1 MDGVEKRIDGW
12 RRVAANGSESEQ
24 VGGGRWLSGLED
36 LGSESQRDHGASVNS
51 TFSQANVFQTVPRFL
66 ADYDFLCFPWN
77 HHRPEVRGC
86 FVFLFFFLETARGL
100 LSSGGSPS
108 KQNAATVTVPGRPNY
123 FFRFVASSAH
133 RTKRPVFIKY
143 GPRIATNLQ
152 NPSKPTKKK
161 CPPDYSYVVQLPM
174 GAARSRG
181 WPPDLSPTTDF
192 MLLGLNWSNK

>member
-1 MDGVEKRIDGW
+1 MDGDEWLPTDQKASKWEEEDDFRVLRIWGP
-12 RRVAANGSESEQ
+12 NPKGIMM
-24 VGGGRWLSGLED
+24 L
-36 LGSESQRDHGASVNS
+36 
-51 TFSQANVFQTVPRFL
+51 QANVFQTVPRFL

-77 HHRPEVRGC
+77 HHQPEVRGC
-86 FVFLFFFLETARGL
+86 IVFLFFLIETARGL

-161 CPPDYSYVVQLPM
+161 VSARLLICSSAADGRCSVTRVT
-174 GAARSRG
+174 ARSITHYKFYI
-181 WPPDLSPTTDF
+181 LYY
-192 MLLGLNWSNK
+192 